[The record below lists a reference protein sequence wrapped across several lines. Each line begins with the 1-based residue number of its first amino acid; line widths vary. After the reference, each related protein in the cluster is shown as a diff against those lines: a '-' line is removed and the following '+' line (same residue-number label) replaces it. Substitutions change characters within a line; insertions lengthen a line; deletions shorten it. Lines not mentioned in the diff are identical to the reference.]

1 MKITKIT
8 VQQKNSSRYS
18 IFVDN
23 QYAFSLSD
31 IGLLDSGLVTGQ
43 EVTEEAVE
51 KLKDLSELDK
61 YYQKILNL
69 LSLRARSSY
78 EIETYLKRHDCPSS
92 MTKIIL
98 NKLSKNNY
106 INDNL
111 FAISWINNRQLL
123 RPRSKIKLI
132 SELREKGLSKEVISQ
147 AMDEVDI
154 DDSTALLSIIEKKRK
169 LSKFKDDSKL
179 IQYLISQGFNYYDIK
194 KQINLG

>member
-169 LSKFKDDSKL
+169 LSKFKDDTKL
-179 IQYLISQGFNYYDIK
+179 IHYLISQGFNYYDIK
-194 KQINLG
+194 KQINLS

>member
-169 LSKFKDDSKL
+169 LSKFKDDTKL

-194 KQINLG
+194 KQINLS